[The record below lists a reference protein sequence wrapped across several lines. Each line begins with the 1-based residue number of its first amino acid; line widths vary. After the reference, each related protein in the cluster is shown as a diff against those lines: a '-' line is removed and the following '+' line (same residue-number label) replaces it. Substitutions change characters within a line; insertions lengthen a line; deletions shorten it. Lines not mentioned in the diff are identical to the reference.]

1 MKAVVLTGAG
11 GNEVVQVQERPD
23 PQPGPSDVLVG
34 VEFAGMNP
42 ADVEQREGRYP
53 APPGSVPDVPGL
65 EVSGSVVAI
74 GADVTTWKVGDRVFG
89 LVGGGGLAERV
100 AVHEGCVAAV
110 PGALDPEHAAAVPEA
125 FITAHDALRQG
136 GLAAGDT
143 VLVRGATGAV
153 GCAAVQ
159 IARGMGATAYAPV
172 RTEDAEAT
180 MRDLGAIPLPSDGTR
195 DALMEKTDGRGVDIV
210 IELVGGAD
218 VVEDVEMLALRGR
231 IIVVSVAAGATI
243 ELNLLRLMVRRAT
256 VRGTVLRSRPL
267 EEKTVVVEAFADQVV
282 PMLADGR
289 VHPTIDSVIPATEV
303 DRAFD
308 RLTERGKRGKVLL
321 RFD

>member
-1 MKAVVLTGAG
+1 MKAVVFTGAG
-11 GNEVVQVQERPD
+11 GDEVVQVQERPD
-23 PQPGPSDVLVG
+23 PQVSPSEVLVG

-65 EVSGSVVAI
+65 EVSGSVVAV
-74 GADVTTWKVGDRVFG
+74 GTDVTRWKVGDRVFG
-89 LVGGGGLAERV
+89 LVGGGGLADRV

-110 PGALDPEHAAAVPEA
+110 PAALDVQQAAAVPEA

-136 GLAAGDT
+136 GLAAGEA

-153 GCAAVQ
+153 GSAAVQ

-172 RTEDAEAT
+172 HTEEAEAM
-180 MRDLGAIPLPSDGTR
+180 MRALGAVPLPTDGTR
-195 DALMEKTDGRGVDIV
+195 DALLQRTDDRGIDVV
-210 IELVGGAD
+210 IELVGGEA
-218 VVEDVEMLALRGR
+218 VVEDVELLALRGR

-243 ELNLLRLMVRRAT
+243 EMNLLRLMVRRAT

-267 EEKTVVVEAFADQVV
+267 EEKTAVVQAFAEQVV

-289 VHPTIDSVIPATEV
+289 AHPTIDSVIPVAGV
-303 DRAFD
+303 GRAFD

>member
-1 MKAVVLTGAG
+1 MKAVVFTGAG

-23 PQPGPSDVLVG
+23 PQLAPSEVLVG
-34 VEFAGMNP
+34 VELAGMNP

-65 EVSGSVVAI
+65 EVSGSVMTVGDDVAM
-74 GADVTTWKVGDRVFG
+74 WKVGDRVFG
-89 LVGGGGLAERV
+89 LVGGGGLADRV

-110 PGALDPEHAAAVPEA
+110 PDALDAQQAAAVPEA

-136 GLAAGDT
+136 GLAQGET

-153 GCAAVQ
+153 GSAAVQ
-159 IARGMGATAYAPV
+159 IAGGMGATVFAPV

-180 MRDLGAIPLPSDGTR
+180 MRALGAVPLPSEGSR
-195 DALMEKTDGRGVDIV
+195 DAVMERTDGRGVDVV
-210 IELVGGAD
+210 IELVGGND
-218 VVEDVEMLALRGR
+218 VVEDIEMLALRGR
-231 IIVVSVAAGATI
+231 IVVVSVAAGAKI
-243 ELNLLRLMVRRAT
+243 EINLHRLMVRRAT

-267 EEKTVVVEAFADQVV
+267 EEKAVVVGAFAEQVV
-282 PMLADGR
+282 PMLADER
-289 VHPTIDSVIPATEV
+289 IHPTIDSVIPAAEV
-303 DRAFD
+303 GRAFD
-308 RLTERGKRGKVLL
+308 RLSERGKRGKVLL